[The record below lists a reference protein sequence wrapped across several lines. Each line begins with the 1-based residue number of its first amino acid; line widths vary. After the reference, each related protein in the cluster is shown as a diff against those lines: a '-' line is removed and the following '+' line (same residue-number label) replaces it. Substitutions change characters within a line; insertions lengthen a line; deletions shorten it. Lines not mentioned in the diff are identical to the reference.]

1 MSLETSPFEAYPSD
15 LNHAASNNHLNNE
28 EEEQEITPE
37 MIDWLRKNIYI
48 YFEEIENLDEEVE
61 LSVVI
66 PRVYKSL

>member
-1 MSLETSPFEAYPSD
+1 MVE
-15 LNHAASNNHLNNE
+15 
-28 EEEQEITPE
+28 
-37 MIDWLRKNIYI
+37 WLRKNIYI